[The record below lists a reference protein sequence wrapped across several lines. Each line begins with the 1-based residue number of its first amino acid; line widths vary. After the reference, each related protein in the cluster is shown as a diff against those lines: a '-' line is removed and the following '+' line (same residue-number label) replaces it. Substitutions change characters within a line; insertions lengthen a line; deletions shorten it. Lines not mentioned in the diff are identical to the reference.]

1 MLFRSLSHALSL
13 IYCAVFIVATFQQA
27 LRSLSDDTT
36 MTVLPILI
44 GPSYM
49 LVPLGFLGML
59 ILMLADLPR
68 IRKGNSLLFSQEAPE
83 S

>member
-1 MLFRSLSHALSL
+1 MLFR
-13 IYCAVFIVATFQQA
+13 F
-27 LRSLSDDTT
+27 DTT